1 MLFGR
6 RPEVRRFSY
15 QPLFYEPKKEQS
27 EEGGRRIH
35 FRRSPVLQTQVR
47 RRLIIIM
54 LLAVVILVYLIY
66 YLDRVVEKDRAA
78 RFDHFQVEE
87 IIVR

>member
-1 MLFGR
+1 MLFGT
-6 RPEVRRFSY
+6 RPQIRRFSY
-15 QPLFYEPKKEQS
+15 EPLYYQPKES
-27 EEGGRRIH
+27 EGGEGERRIQ
-35 FRRSPVLQTQVR
+35 FRRSLVLQTPVR
-47 RRLIIIM
+47 RRSILLM
-54 LLAVVILVYLIY
+54 LLAVVILLYLIY

>member
-1 MLFGR
+1 MFFGR

-15 QPLFYEPKKEQS
+15 QPLFYDPKKDQS
-27 EEGGRRIH
+27 EADQRRIH

-47 RRLIIIM
+47 RRSVIIM
-54 LLAVVILVYLIY
+54 LLAVLILVYLIY